1 MSFALQTA
9 IDNKDVFRAPSVA
22 YRAVAP
28 MLIVFGTGVVGV
40 AAEAFVPR
48 VNRWVTQAVIAIF
61 GLVAALV
68 ALVSFRIP
76 SMITAASSVVED
88 GPAKFLQGSIL
99 LLAIVS
105 LLFLAERSADT
116 NGSAFVAQAVNIP
129 GSREERQL
137 EVVASPHSEVF
148 PLAIFAIGGML
159 LFPAAHDLVTL
170 FVALEVLSLPLY
182 LLCGLARRRRLLSQE
197 AAMKYFLLGAFS
209 SGFFLY
215 GTALL
220 YGFARSTDLGK
231 IRDAVATS
239 GSNDGLLYAGLALL
253 VVGLL
258 FKVSAVPFQ
267 AWTPDVYQG
276 APTPVTA
283 LMAACT
289 KVAAFGALMRVVY
302 VAAGPLKWDWR
313 PVFWAV
319 AILTMVVGALM
330 ALTQTDVKR
339 MLAYSSIAHAGFIL
353 TGVIATTNAGISGT
367 LFYLIAYGFPT
378 IGAFVIV
385 SLVRDADGEATHL
398 SKWRGLGKRSPV
410 IAGVFTLFLLA
421 LAGIPLTSGFFGK
434 YAVFA
439 AAAGDGAMPVVIVG
453 VLASA
458 IAGFFYLRVVVLMF
472 FHEPSD
478 VGPTVALPGVLTSG
492 ALAIGV
498 AITVVLGVMPQPLL
512 DIARHSTPFL
522 Q

>member
-1 MSFALQTA
+1 VSGVLMA
-9 IDNKDVFRAPSVA
+9 IDDTAKFVAPHVA
-22 YRAVAP
+22 YKALAP
-28 MLIVFGTGVVGV
+28 MLVVFGTAVVGLV
-40 AAEAFVPR
+40 AEAVTARPY
-48 VNRWVTQAVIAIF
+48 RWVTQSVIAI
-61 GLVAALV
+61 GGLLVAFGVLV
-68 ALVSFRIP
+68 FVRVP
-76 SMITAASSVVED
+76 SMVTAGSAVVED
-88 GPAKFLQGSIL
+88 GPAKFLQGGIL
-99 LLAIVS
+99 LLALVS
-105 LLFLAERSADT
+105 LLFLAERSSDT
-116 NGSAFVAQAVNIP
+116 GGSAFVAEAVNVP
-129 GSREERQL
+129 GSREER
-137 EVVASPHSEVF
+137 EIAVMASPHSEVF
-148 PLAIFAIGGML
+148 PLAVFAIGGMM
-159 LFPAAHDLVTL
+159 LFPAAHDLITL

-209 SGFFLY
+209 SAFFLY

-220 YGFARSTDLGK
+220 YGYARSTDLGV
-231 IRDAVATS
+231 IRDAVGVP

-289 KVAAFGALMRVVY
+289 KVAAFGALMRVLY
-302 VAAGPLKWDWR
+302 VVAGTLKWDWR
-313 PVFWAV
+313 PVIAAV
-319 AILTMVVGALM
+319 AMLTMVVGALM

-339 MLAYSSIAHAGFIL
+339 MLAYSSIAHAGFLL
-353 TGVIATTNAGISGT
+353 TGVIATTRAGISGT

-385 SLVRDADGEATHL
+385 SLVRDAEGEATHL
-398 SKWRGLGKRSPV
+398 SKWRGLGRRSPV
-410 IAGVFTLFLLA
+410 VAGMFTLFLLA
-421 LAGIPLTSGFFGK
+421 LAGIPMTSGFFGK
-434 YAVFA
+434 YAVFSA
-439 AAAGDGAMPVVIVG
+439 AAADGAIPVVIVG

-472 FHEPSD
+472 FHDPAEE
-478 VGPTVALPGVLTSG
+478 GPTVALPGALTSG
-492 ALAIGV
+492 ALAVGV
-498 AITVVLGVMPQPLL
+498 VVTLVLGLVPGPLL

>member
-1 MSFALQTA
+1 MSLVLDV
-9 IDNKDVFRAPSVA
+9 IDNKSTFTAPFMSYKA
-22 YRAVAP
+22 LAP

-40 AAEAFVPR
+40 LAEAFTPR
-48 VNRWVTQAVIAIF
+48 AHRWVVQASLAIT
-61 GLVAALV
+61 GLVAALG
-68 ALVSFRIP
+68 ALVLIATP
-76 SMITAASSVVED
+76 SIITAATSVVMD
-88 GPAKFLQGSIL
+88 GPAKFLQGAIL
-99 LLAIVS
+99 VLAIVS
-105 LLFLAERSADT
+105 LLFLAERSSDT
-116 NGSAFVAQAVNIP
+116 GGSAFVSQAVNIP
-129 GSREERQL
+129 GSRDEREL
-137 EVVASPHSEVF
+137 SVVASPHSEVF
-148 PLAIFAIGGML
+148 PLAVFAIGGML

-209 SGFFLY
+209 SCFFLY

-220 YGFARSTDLGK
+220 YGFAGSTDLGR
-231 IRDAVATS
+231 IRDAVQST

-289 KVAAFGALMRVVY
+289 KVAAFGALMRVMY
-302 VAAGPLKWDWR
+302 VVAGPLKWDWR

-339 MLAYSSIAHAGFIL
+339 MLAYSSIAHAGFLL

-367 LFYLIAYGFPT
+367 LFYLVAYGFPT

-398 SKWRGLGKRSPV
+398 SKWRGLGRRSPV
-410 IAGVFTLFLLA
+410 VAGIFTLFLLA
-421 LAGIPLTSGFFGK
+421 LAGIPMTSGFFGK
-434 YAVFA
+434 YAVFS
-439 AAAGDGAMPVVIVG
+439 AAAGDGAMPV
-453 VLASA
+453 
-458 IAGFFYLRVVVLMF
+458 
-472 FHEPSD
+472 
-478 VGPTVALPGVLTSG
+478 
-492 ALAIGV
+492 
-498 AITVVLGVMPQPLL
+498 
-512 DIARHSTPFL
+512 
-522 Q
+522 

>member
-1 MSFALQTA
+1 MSFALQA
-9 IDNKDVFRAPSVA
+9 IDSTGTFTPPSVSYKA
-22 YRAVAP
+22 LAP
-28 MLIVFGTGVVGV
+28 MLIVFSTGVLGI
-40 AAEAFVPR
+40 AAEAFTPR
-48 VNRWVTQAVIAIF
+48 AYRWVAQASLAIA
-61 GLVAALV
+61 GLLAAMV
-68 ALVSFRIP
+68 ALVVIRIP
-76 SMITAASSVVED
+76 SMITAGGAVVED
-88 GPAKFLQGSIL
+88 GPAKFLQGTL
-99 LLAIVS
+99 LVLAVVS
-105 LLFLAERSADT
+105 LLFLAERSSDT
-116 NGSAFVAQAVNIP
+116 NGSAFVAEAVNIP
-129 GSREERQL
+129 GSREEQIS
-137 EVVASPHSEVF
+137 VVASPHSEVF

-220 YGFARSTDLGK
+220 YGYARSTDLGR
-231 IRDAVATS
+231 IRDAVGTT

-313 PVFWAV
+313 PIFWGV
-319 AILTMVVGALM
+319 AMLTMVVGSLM

-353 TGVIATTNAGISGT
+353 TGVIATTPAGISGT
-367 LFYLIAYGFPT
+367 LFYLVAYGFPT

-398 SKWRGLGKRSPV
+398 SKWRGLGRRSPV
-410 IAGVFTLFLLA
+410 VAGMFTLFLLA

-434 YAVFA
+434 YAVFQ
-439 AAAGDGAMPVVIVG
+439 AAGSDGAMPVVIVG

-472 FHEPSD
+472 FHEPPQE
-478 VGPTVALPGVLTSG
+478 GPTVALPGALTSG
-492 ALAIGV
+492 ALALGV
-498 AITVVLGVMPQPLL
+498 VVTVVLGVVPGPLL
-512 DIARHSTPFL
+512 DIAHNATPFM